1 MEVVLDIQNK
11 LLLNLDGLVDLLGL
25 LRFYNHSLIN
35 FLLFI
40 RFDSIGTLTA
50 RMLNHEFVRVFEGF
64 HATE

>member
-25 LRFYNHSLIN
+25 LSFYNHALIN
-35 FLLFI
+35 FLQFI
-40 RFDSIGTLTA
+40 RFDSIDTLTT